1 MFKHTFN
8 NTILRSYDIRGI
20 YEKTLTEKDA
30 FMFGFFFGITV
41 REKYPEK
48 CPWDLGPNQ
57 HLAKEENWTLRLGE
71 ANVCFSKNKLD
82 NNYFHVISNENE
94 EQILAFRARL
104 LYQKL
109 LDKGFRLVE

>member
-1 MFKHTFN
+1 MGSK
-8 NTILRSYDIRGI
+8 
-20 YEKTLTEKDA
+20 
-30 FMFGFFFGITV
+30 

-57 HLAKEENWTLRLGE
+57 HLAKEDNWTLRLGE

-109 LDKGFRLVE
+109 LDKGFRLVELKTYFNKLKSSNTNFCISSS

>member
-1 MFKHTFN
+1 MGSK
-8 NTILRSYDIRGI
+8 
-20 YEKTLTEKDA
+20 
-30 FMFGFFFGITV
+30 

-71 ANVCFSKNKLD
+71 ANVSFSKNKLD

-104 LYQKL
+104 LLLFQTEHFGIKPQKYGL
-109 LDKGFRLVE
+109 HLTKKRGSNM

>member
-1 MFKHTFN
+1 MGSK
-8 NTILRSYDIRGI
+8 
-20 YEKTLTEKDA
+20 
-30 FMFGFFFGITV
+30 

-94 EQILAFRARL
+94 EQILAFRADSYIKNYLIKDLDWLNKKPNLISINPRKQTFAFL
-104 LYQKL
+104 L
-109 LDKGFRLVE
+109 LDFGLNI

>member
-1 MFKHTFN
+1 
-8 NTILRSYDIRGI
+8 
-20 YEKTLTEKDA
+20 
-30 FMFGFFFGITV
+30 
-41 REKYPEK
+41 
-48 CPWDLGPNQ
+48 
-57 HLAKEENWTLRLGE
+57 LRLGE
-71 ANVCFSKNKLD
+71 ANVSFSKNKLD

>member
-1 MFKHTFN
+1 MGSK
-8 NTILRSYDIRGI
+8 
-20 YEKTLTEKDA
+20 
-30 FMFGFFFGITV
+30 

-57 HLAKEENWTLRLGE
+57 HLAKEDNRTLRLGE

-109 LDKGFRLVE
+109 LDKGFRLVELKPNLIGKYPRKQTFVFLLLD

>member
-1 MFKHTFN
+1 MGSK
-8 NTILRSYDIRGI
+8 
-20 YEKTLTEKDA
+20 
-30 FMFGFFFGITV
+30 

-82 NNYFHVISNENE
+82 TC
-94 EQILAFRARL
+94 L
-104 LYQKL
+104 LYTSPSPRDATL
-109 LDKGFRLVE
+109 SRMPSSA

>member
-1 MFKHTFN
+1 MFIN
-8 NTILRSYDIRGI
+8 S
-20 YEKTLTEKDA
+20 
-30 FMFGFFFGITV
+30 
-41 REKYPEK
+41 P
-48 CPWDLGPNQ
+48 
-57 HLAKEENWTLRLGE
+57 LRLDIISIAFPE
-71 ANVCFSKNKLD
+71 IFSGRSIVSMFEYKNKLD

>member
-1 MFKHTFN
+1 MGSK
-8 NTILRSYDIRGI
+8 
-20 YEKTLTEKDA
+20 
-30 FMFGFFFGITV
+30 

-82 NNYFHVISNENE
+82 NNYFSCN
-94 EQILAFRARL
+94 
-104 LYQKL
+104 
-109 LDKGFRLVE
+109 

>member
-1 MFKHTFN
+1 MGSK
-8 NTILRSYDIRGI
+8 
-20 YEKTLTEKDA
+20 
-30 FMFGFFFGITV
+30 

-57 HLAKEENWTLRLGE
+57 HLAAQENWTLRLGE
-71 ANVCFSKNKLD
+71 SNVCFSKNKLD

>member
-1 MFKHTFN
+1 MGSK
-8 NTILRSYDIRGI
+8 
-20 YEKTLTEKDA
+20 
-30 FMFGFFFGITV
+30 

-82 NNYFHVISNENE
+82 NNSIKKRPNMIHSHTSKFLL
-94 EQILAFRARL
+94 ILGSL
-104 LYQKL
+104 N
-109 LDKGFRLVE
+109 

>member
-1 MFKHTFN
+1 MNKLLRIFHSHTFKFLL
-8 NTILRSYDIRGI
+8 ILGSLINHMGS
-20 YEKTLTEKDA
+20 K
-30 FMFGFFFGITV
+30 

>member
-1 MFKHTFN
+1 MGSK
-8 NTILRSYDIRGI
+8 
-20 YEKTLTEKDA
+20 
-30 FMFGFFFGITV
+30 

-57 HLAKEENWTLRLGE
+57 HLSKKDNWTLRLGE
-71 ANVCFSKNKLD
+71 AHVCFSKNKLD
-82 NNYFHVISNENE
+82 NNYFHVISNDNE

>member
-1 MFKHTFN
+1 LQTNLRNRIHGPNLKFLLLLDSFKN
-8 NTILRSYDIRGI
+8 YMGS
-20 YEKTLTEKDA
+20 K
-30 FMFGFFFGITV
+30 

-71 ANVCFSKNKLD
+71 AHVSFSKNKLD

>member
-1 MFKHTFN
+1 MGSK
-8 NTILRSYDIRGI
+8 
-20 YEKTLTEKDA
+20 
-30 FMFGFFFGITV
+30 

-104 LYQKL
+104 LIKNYLIKDLDWLNKKTYFNKL
-109 LDKGFRLVE
+109 KSSKTNFCVSSS

>member
-1 MFKHTFN
+1 MKKYQLFFIAIFLNFYYHWIVKIN
-8 NTILRSYDIRGI
+8 NMGS
-20 YEKTLTEKDA
+20 K
-30 FMFGFFFGITV
+30 

-57 HLAKEENWTLRLGE
+57 HLSKEDNWTLRLGE

>member
-1 MFKHTFN
+1 MGSK
-8 NTILRSYDIRGI
+8 
-20 YEKTLTEKDA
+20 
-30 FMFGFFFGITV
+30 

-82 NNYFHVISNENE
+82 NNYFHVISNENDC
-94 EQILAFRARL
+94 L
-104 LYQKL
+104 LYTSPSPRDRSL
-109 LDKGFRLVE
+109 SRMPSSA

>member
-1 MFKHTFN
+1 MLLNFYYYWVVKIIHMG
-8 NTILRSYDIRGI
+8 S
-20 YEKTLTEKDA
+20 K
-30 FMFGFFFGITV
+30 

>member
-1 MFKHTFN
+1 MGSK
-8 NTILRSYDIRGI
+8 
-20 YEKTLTEKDA
+20 
-30 FMFGFFFGITV
+30 
-41 REKYPEK
+41 REKYTEK

-57 HLAKEENWTLRLGE
+57 NLAKEENWTLRLGE
-71 ANVCFSKNKLD
+71 SNVCFSKNKLD

>member
-1 MFKHTFN
+1 MGSK
-8 NTILRSYDIRGI
+8 
-20 YEKTLTEKDA
+20 
-30 FMFGFFFGITV
+30 

-48 CPWDLGPNQ
+48 CTWDLGPNQ
-57 HLAKEENWTLRLGE
+57 HLAKAENWTLRLGE